1 MLWLELRPPTAPGVR
16 GQCLR
21 RCACAR
27 SISPSCASLTL
38 QLLGSPS
45 SRSRDAPARA
55 LPAVGTTMVV
65 AESVSKVKIKSNQTH
80 SFPNRNQRCP
90 KPKASGS
97 VSLHFRGVFP
107 RCPRSLIGT
116 RVGGATPVL
125 CPPGPPPVYRA
136 ADEAPGRLRPGP
148 AAAGWAGAGRPLTGR
163 ARRGRRVPWAL
174 RGAEAGGPF
183 SGLEERRP
191 AGRRSSSCGRNR
203 AASERQ
209 LWRLTPVSA
218 GSVSPRSCGS
228 RECR

>member
-16 GQCLR
+16 GRCLR

-116 RVGGATPVL
+116 RGGGGADT
-125 CPPGPPPVYRA
+125 RA
-136 ADEAPGRLRPGP
+136 VPSRPAACLPGRGRGPRPAPSGSCGGGLGGSGTPADGP
-148 AAAGWAGAGRPLTGR
+148 SSPRPPRPLG
-163 ARRGRRVPWAL
+163 APRG
-174 RGAEAGGPF
+174 G
-183 SGLEERRP
+183 SRRP
-191 AGRRSSSCGRNR
+191 LLR
-203 AASERQ
+203 A
-209 LWRLTPVSA
+209 
-218 GSVSPRSCGS
+218 
-228 RECR
+228 